1 MDDASSQTCCPFVDT
16 NDPRCGSRFSVTR
29 LEQAFTVCFGSYR
42 HCPMFRR
49 ISAMPLAGQPAR
61 PARSALIEVT
71 AHGSSLPLRATG
83 T

>member
-1 MDDASSQTCCPFVDT
+1 MDDASSQTCCPFVDA

-49 ISAMPLAGQPAR
+49 ISATPIAAR
-61 PARSALIEVT
+61 AARSVLIEVT